1 MKKSTDE
8 LFKQV
13 ISGEDLSTQAKLL
26 RAAAACAEPF
36 YAGIMRARNLLY
48 DTGVLPTRYLGKPA
62 VSVGNITTGGTG
74 KTPVVRWLA
83 QRLQSANQHPVV
95 LLRGYKSTAQGRSD
109 EQEVL
114 ASAGLNVIANP
125 NRVHGAADALAKN
138 LQPSVFILDDGMQHR
153 RARRNFELVLINAT
167 EPFGYARVFPRG
179 LLREPLSGLKRA
191 DAVLLTHADEVTP
204 GEIDAITFT
213 IRKYHKRVPIYNCNH
228 VITGLRSDSGLQPI
242 ESLSGKNYFAFC
254 GIGSPASFFWRLG
267 HWGGTS
273 VGTHTFDDHHDYTA
287 ADIEQLANA
296 AKTAGAEM
304 MITTTKD
311 WVKVHPL
318 VVNSALPIHRVELSL
333 KFWQQDEDDLF
344 RVIGVKLS

>member
-36 YAGIMRARNLLY
+36 YAGIMCGRNLLY
-48 DTGVLPTRYLGKPA
+48 NAGIFPARALGKA
-62 VSVGNITTGGTG
+62 ALSVGNITTGGTG

-83 QRLQSANQHPVV
+83 QRLQSSNQHPVI
-95 LLRGYKSTAQGRSD
+95 LLRGYKSTAQGKSD

-114 ASAGLNVIANP
+114 AASGLTVIANP
-125 NRVHGAADALAKN
+125 SRVRGAATALAKFP
-138 LQPSVFILDDGMQHR
+138 QTTVFILDDGMQHR
-153 RARRNFELVLINAT
+153 RARRNFELILINTT
-167 EPFGYARVFPRG
+167 EPFGFGRVFPRG

-191 DAVLLTHADEVTP
+191 DAILLTHADEVTP

-213 IRKYHKRVPIYNCNH
+213 IRKYHKSVRIYHCNH
-228 VITGLRSDSGLQPI
+228 VIVGLRSDSGLQPI
-242 ESLSGKNYFAFC
+242 ESLSGKKYFAFC

-273 VGTHTFDDHHDYTA
+273 TGTHTFDDHHDYTA
-287 ADIEQLANA
+287 VDIDQLATD

-311 WVKVHPL
+311 WVKVQQFAAKSP
-318 VVNSALPIHRVELSL
+318 LPILRVELAL
-333 KFWQQDEDDLF
+333 TFWQQDGEDLF
-344 RVIGVKLS
+344 RAITAKLS